1 MIVITGAS
9 KGIGNFLIQKF
20 INEGTDI
27 IGLYNNTFP
36 KENMNLM
43 HKVDITNFEEVKN
56 FAESNNHK
64 LNKIILINCAGA
76 NYNAFAHKADPIR
89 WAQLITTNLIGTFNI
104 INILLP
110 RMREQ
115 NFGRI
120 INFSSIVAQSG
131 VEGTSAYAA
140 SKAGLWGLT
149 KAIAVENASKGITIN
164 NLNLGYF
171 DIGMINDIST
181 EMQDIIKA
189 KIPSKEFGNPNE
201 IFKAVKY
208 LSQAEYITGTNIDIN
223 GGLY

>member
-1 MIVITGAS
+1 MIVISGAS
-9 KGIGNFLIQKF
+9 KGIGNYILKKF
-20 INEGTDI
+20 IDEGTDV

-36 KENMNLM
+36 KKNMNLM

-56 FAESNNHK
+56 FAKLNNHK

-89 WAQLITTNLIGTFNI
+89 WAQLITTNLIGTFNV
-104 INILLP
+104 INVLLP

-120 INFSSIVAQSG
+120 INFSSVVAQSG

-140 SKAGLWGLT
+140 SKAGLWGMT

-181 EMQDIIKA
+181 EMQDIIRA
-189 KIPSKEFGNPNE
+189 KIPSKKFGNPNE
-201 IFKAVKY
+201 IFKAVRY
-208 LSQAEYITGTNIDIN
+208 LSQADYITGTNIDIN
-223 GGLY
+223 GGLH

>member
-1 MIVITGAS
+1 MIVISGAS
-9 KGIGNFLIQKF
+9 KGIGNFLIHKF
-20 INEGTDI
+20 INEGTDV

-43 HKVDITNFEEVKN
+43 RKVDITNFEEVKN
-56 FAESNNHK
+56 FAESNKHK

-104 INILLP
+104 INVLLP

-120 INFSSIVAQSG
+120 INFSSIVAQNG

-140 SKAGLWGLT
+140 SKAGLWGMT

-189 KIPSKEFGNPNE
+189 KIPSKKFGNPNE

-208 LSQAEYITGTNIDIN
+208 LSQADYITGTNIDIN
-223 GGLY
+223 GGLH